1 MFIKGLSIVL
11 TVATILFGTSGQ
23 ALAASPEILLKSTA
37 APAPE
42 EMKLPEGAAQIV
54 AALEELEPE
63 LKTLTVR
70 TVKLGTGNE
79 IVLYMSHPKDEYVGA
94 SLAFDRETGE
104 MLDYSATLDIW
115 NSKGRVTDEVLLQR
129 AEKLFLAVQWSDKRK
144 MTGAPKLSQIKEKRP
159 EIVRFRY
166 IEYPAM
172 LNGLEVDRGIVTGIY
187 MVTDY
192 EGHLLTLSFQPL
204 DLEDT
209 KVPDPKSALAPE
221 AVAEQLFTPDHFDY
235 GYVQE
240 GNDGKPSIQY
250 AWRTSPF
257 LDAVTGKQIEA
268 PSGLEIVDDGKRN
281 PVHVKNI
288 TINPQANSL
297 IVSNRADA
305 EKIVTNLFGTDKKL
319 TNMPY
324 DARNTWGDFVYSWED
339 HGGLDIRL
347 TVDEST
353 GQVINAMDW
362 TRKENLSSP
371 LTREEALKKAITVLE
386 SYAPISANEWQV
398 EIFDPYKPAV
408 LADWMMELYK
418 VKERHTDNYSFR
430 FHRLQN
436 GLPVLDHNYWVVI
449 EMKSGQVVYFFPT
462 MPNKEGGLPVLKPS
476 VTAQQA
482 ADLAAKNLPLKLSY
496 FWPTYNGK
504 KSPYLQLVYTIDTY
518 KGWPTVDAVSGK
530 FEWSNNLK
538 EVRRP

>member
-11 TVATILFGTSGQ
+11 TVATILFGTSGS

-42 EMKLPEGAAQIV
+42 EINLPEGAAQIV

-70 TVKLGTGNE
+70 TVKLRTGNE
-79 IVLYMSHPKDEYVGA
+79 VVLYMSHPKDEYVGA
-94 SLAFDRETGE
+94 SLVFDRETGE
-104 MLDYSATLDIW
+104 MLSYNAALEIW
-115 NSKGRVTDEVLLQR
+115 NAKGRVTDEVLLQR

-144 MTGAPKLSQIKEKRP
+144 MTGTPKLSQIEEKRS

-172 LNGLEVDRGIVTGIY
+172 LNGLEVDRGILTGIY
-187 MVTDY
+187 MITDY
-192 EGHLLTLSFQPL
+192 EGHLVSLSFHPL

-221 AVAEQLFTPDHFDY
+221 AVIEQLFTPDHFDY

-240 GNDGKPSIQY
+240 GSGGKPSIQY

-257 LDAVTGKQIEA
+257 IDAVTGKQIEA

-281 PVHVKNI
+281 PVNVKNI
-288 TINPQANSL
+288 TITPKENSL

-305 EKIVTNLFGTDKKL
+305 EKIVTNLFGTDKKF

-324 DARNTWGDFVYSWED
+324 DARNNWGDFVYSWTD
-339 HGGLDIRL
+339 RGGVDIL
-347 TVDEST
+347 LKVDEST

-362 TRKENLSSP
+362 TRKENLSIP
-371 LTREEALKKAITVLE
+371 LTREEALKKAIAVLE
-386 SYAPISANEWQV
+386 SYASISANEWQV

-408 LADWMMELYK
+408 LADWMMELNK

-449 EMKSGQVVYFFPT
+449 EMKSGQVVYFSPT
-462 MPNKEGGLPVLKPS
+462 IPNEEGRLPVLKPS

-482 ADLAAKNLPLKLSY
+482 VDLAAKNLPLKLSY